1 MSIVAV
7 KGLAYLNIHLHISI
21 IFCTLKVLNLK
32 QIISIYVVYY
42 LCCILSLTFI
52 TIFFILLNVASVFYT
67 YQPIPVVIVIGVAI
81 VIYIP
86 FNDDKPL
93 EQFFE

>member
-42 LCCILSLTFI
+42 LCCILSTFI

-86 FNDDKPL
+86 FNEDKLL